1 MTPFSRVHW
10 QKLVEEVGVVTM
22 EILEQELCNAELM
35 FLAALTDLAEHGAM
49 DLESEIV
56 CVDTCSEFTIDL
68 LLHCPCGSEYFAIF
82 RHVLSVHR
90 LSDFV
95 FAHPLVLLSF
105 HPMIFICLNFIT
117 CSSKL

>member
-56 CVDTCSEFTIDL
+56 CVATVL
-68 LLHCPCGSEYFAIF
+68 GSAG
-82 RHVLSVHR
+82 V
-90 LSDFV
+90 SDSDELGCIG
-95 FAHPLVLLSF
+95 AGLEG
-105 HPMIFICLNFIT
+105 
-117 CSSKL
+117 